1 MHLGGVPLI
10 IHFPR
15 PWGLWCST
23 CSKNYYHLHSAH
35 LRMGAQLVE
44 VTQSGSSSQRVF
56 IKDREGVLYI
66 LLIKQVYQSNI
77 SFFAVVLPL
86 KEERRL

>member
-44 VTQSGSSSQRVF
+44 VTQLGSSSQRVF
-56 IKDREGVLYI
+56 IKDHAVVLYI
-66 LLIKQVYQSNI
+66 LLIKQVYQSKI
-77 SFFAVVLPL
+77 FFFCCCFAF
-86 KEERRL
+86 KGGT

>member
-35 LRMGAQLVE
+35 LRTGAQLVE
-44 VTQSGSSSQRVF
+44 VMQFGSSSQRVF
-56 IKDREGVLYI
+56 IKDRAGVLYI
-66 LLIKQVYQSNI
+66 HCLLNKYIKAKSL
-77 SFFAVVLPL
+77 FLLLFCL
-86 KEERRL
+86 

>member
-1 MHLGGVPLI
+1 
-10 IHFPR
+10 
-15 PWGLWCST
+15 
-23 CSKNYYHLHSAH
+23 
-35 LRMGAQLVE
+35 MGAQLVE

-66 LLIKQVYQSNI
+66 LLIKQVYQSKI